1 MTFPS
6 ASVASRPLLIAI
18 PFNPN
23 EVWGVKQRHHITG
36 SINGCAVR
44 GSLGS
49 DGSQYVLP
57 LGAAWRRDS
66 GVEVGVEVEVE
77 LTPEGP
83 RADTLAPDIVAALA
97 TEPEARAFFESLAT
111 FYHIGPDS
119 AARSGDEGFA
129 VDFLVVLQ
137 QLLATS
143 GGTGRTALG
152 VSERVGEILASGNI
166 LKTIEDLPTVRLRRR
181 NHLVGPPRGPADA

>member
-1 MTFPS
+1 MTTQRFKT
-6 ASVASRPLLIAI
+6 SVTRTGSRTFITI

-49 DGSQYVLP
+49 DGSQYFLP

-66 GVEVGVEVEVE
+66 GIEAGAEVEVV

-83 RADTLAPDIVAALA
+83 QADTLAPDILAALES
-97 TEPEARAFFESLAT
+97 EPEARTFFESLAT
-111 FYHIGPDS
+111 FYRKGYLRWIDG
-119 AARSGDEGFA
+119 AARRPEIRRA
-129 VDFLVVLQ
+129 RIAE
-137 QLLATS
+137 LLS
-143 GGTGRTALG
+143 L
-152 VSERVGEILASGNI
+152 
-166 LKTIEDLPTVRLRRR
+166 LKAGKKQR
-181 NHLVGPPRGPADA
+181 